1 MEINCNNGK
10 MLTITSATAGS
21 GILTIR
27 MLQQNLDDLQK
38 LFSDNLGTK
47 VITVHEDGKEDI
59 AYENYTQL
67 SRISVYTGGI
77 YEVEI
82 RQKEASTDTK
92 IADNTAQLTETQEAI
107 ADIYARLDAIDEQ
120 LAAKSE
126 KEVTA

>member
-1 MEINCNNGK
+1 MELNFNNGK
-10 MLTITSATAGS
+10 KLEITSSAASS

-27 MLQQNLDDLQK
+27 MLQQNIDDLQK
-38 LFSDNLGTK
+38 IFSDELGTK
-47 VITVHEDGKEDI
+47 IITVHEDGKEDI

-77 YEVEI
+77 YEVEM

-126 KEVTA
+126 KEVTE

>member
-1 MEINCNNGK
+1 MELNFNNGK
-10 MLTITSATAGS
+10 KLEITSSATGS

-27 MLQQNLDDLQK
+27 MLQQNIDDLQK
-38 LFSDNLGTK
+38 IFSDELGTK

-77 YEVEI
+77 YEVEM

-126 KEVTA
+126 KEVTE